1 MSIPAYRRPLLSLI
15 AVAAMTTTAAAC
27 SSASSSSSSSAAQA
41 APASS
46 SSAAVSSP
54 SGAATAS
61 GSSGIRLAEVLA
73 NTSDPFFMSIACASQ
88 QEASS
93 LGVSLQT
100 FNATNT
106 DTNAIAN
113 NFQSAALTK
122 PQGMFADPFDNN
134 QFIAQY
140 KTMMASGVPVVTGN
154 GTTPPAEYKYIYS
167 AADTA
172 RFAPEVLKAVPSGAG
187 SLVYLGGAPGI
198 PPLQSRTLPFVKAV
212 ESSRAD
218 LKALPT
224 EYSGFD
230 VNKATT
236 DLGSILLAN
245 PDLKLVIAADG
256 PDAQG
261 AVSAIKAAGKAGKVT
276 LVAFDAIPTEVAA
289 LKEGVVTDLIAQSPF
304 QIGRD
309 SVKAIVDYLK
319 AHPDGGAVTNAGTQ
333 TIPNQLLTKANVDSP
348 ANADYIYKASC

>member
-1 MSIPAYRRPLLSLI
+1 MYLPAFRRPVISLLAATALTA
-15 AVAAMTTTAAAC
+15 AVAAC
-27 SSASSSSSSSAAQA
+27 GSSSPSSSSSA
-41 APASS
+41 
-46 SSAAVSSP
+46 SSASATGAV
-54 SGAATAS
+54 ATGTA
-61 GSSGIRLAEVLA
+61 GSSGIHLAEVLA

-88 QEASS
+88 AEATK

-106 DTNAIAN
+106 DTNTIAN
-113 NFQSAALTK
+113 NFQSASLTN
-122 PQGMFADPFDNN
+122 PQGIFADPFDNN

-140 KTMMASGVPVVTGN
+140 KAMMAKGVPVVTGN
-154 GTTPPAEYKYIYS
+154 GTSPPAEYKNIYS
-167 AADTA
+167 ASDTA
-172 RFAPEVLKAVPSGAG
+172 RFAPAVLKSVPSGSG

-212 ESSRAD
+212 ETARPD

-230 VNKATT
+230 VNKTTT
-236 DLGSILLAN
+236 DLGSILLAH

-261 AVSAIKAAGKAGKVT
+261 AIAALRAAGKAGKVT

-289 LKEGVVTDLIAQSPF
+289 LQQGTITDLIAQSPF
-304 QIGRD
+304 AIGRD
-309 SVKAIVDYLK
+309 SIDALVSYLK
-319 AHPDGGAVTNAGTQ
+319 AHPNGGQVPNAGSA
-333 TIPNQLLTKANVDSP
+333 TIPNQLLTKATLGSP

>member
-1 MSIPAYRRPLLSLI
+1 MSVPAHRRPLISLV
-15 AVAAMTTTAAAC
+15 AVAAMATAAAAC
-27 SSASSSSSSSAAQA
+27 SSSGSSSASSSAA
-41 APASS
+41 APASAPAS
-46 SSAAVSSP
+46 
-54 SGAATAS
+54 ATAS
-61 GSSGIRLAEVLA
+61 AADGSSGIRLAEVLA

-88 QEASS
+88 QEASA
-93 LGVSLQT
+93 LGATLQT
-100 FNATNT
+100 FNATST
-106 DTNAIAN
+106 DTNTIAN

-122 PQGMFADPFDNN
+122 PQGMFTDPFDNN

-140 KTMMASGVPVVTGN
+140 KTMMAGGVPVVTGN

-172 RFAPEVLKAVPSGAG
+172 RFAPEVLKGVPSGAG
-187 SLVYLGGAPGI
+187 SMVYLGGAPGI

-212 ESSRAD
+212 EAGRPD
-218 LKALPT
+218 LKVLPT

-236 DLGSILLAN
+236 DLGSVLLAN

-289 LKEGVVTDLIAQSPF
+289 LKDGVITDLIAQSPF

-309 SVKAIVDYLK
+309 SIKALVDYLK
-319 AHPDGGAVTNAGTQ
+319 AHPGAGAVVNAGSETV
-333 TIPNQLLTKANVDSP
+333 PNQLLTKATVDSP

>member
-1 MSIPAYRRPLLSLI
+1 MSIPAHRRPLTSLV
-15 AVAAMTTTAAAC
+15 AVAAMATAAAAC
-27 SSASSSSSSSAAQA
+27 SSSGSSASSSSA

-46 SSAAVSSP
+46 SAAPASSAAAS
-54 SGAATAS
+54 AAG
-61 GSSGIRLAEVLA
+61 GSSGIHLAEVLA

-88 QEASS
+88 QEASA
-93 LGVSLQT
+93 LGATLQT
-100 FNATNT
+100 FNATST
-106 DTNAIAN
+106 DTNTIAN

-122 PQGMFADPFDNN
+122 PQGMFTDPFDNN

-140 KTMMASGVPVVTGN
+140 KTMMAAGVPVVTGN

-172 RFAPEVLKAVPSGAG
+172 RFAPEVLKGVPSGAG
-187 SLVYLGGAPGI
+187 SMVYLGGAPGI

-212 ESSRAD
+212 ETGRPD
-218 LKALPT
+218 LKVLPT

-236 DLGSILLAN
+236 DLGSVLLAN
-245 PDLKLVIAADG
+245 PDLKLVVAADG

-289 LKEGVVTDLIAQSPF
+289 LKDGVITDLIAQSPF

-309 SVKAIVDYLK
+309 SIKALVDYLK
-319 AHPDGGAVTNAGTQ
+319 AHAVAGAVANAGSETV
-333 TIPNQLLTKANVDSP
+333 PNQLLTKANVDSP

>member
-1 MSIPAYRRPLLSLI
+1 MSIPAHRRPLISLV
-15 AVAAMTTTAAAC
+15 AVAAMAAAAAAC
-27 SSASSSSSSSAAQA
+27 GSSGSSASSSSAAPATSSAA
-41 APASS
+41 P
-46 SSAAVSSP
+46 SSAASA
-54 SGAATAS
+54 GAAT
-61 GSSGIRLAEVLA
+61 GSSGVHLAEVLA
-73 NTSDPFFMSIACASQ
+73 NTSDPFFMSIACASR
-88 QEASS
+88 QEASA
-93 LGVSLQT
+93 LGATLQT
-100 FNATNT
+100 FNATST
-106 DTNAIAN
+106 VAIAIAN

-122 PQGMFADPFDNN
+122 PQGMFTDPFDNN

-140 KTMMASGVPVVTGN
+140 KTMMAGGVPVVTGN

-172 RFAPEVLKAVPSGAG
+172 RFAPEVLKGVPSGAG
-187 SLVYLGGAPGI
+187 SMVYLGGAPGI

-212 ESSRAD
+212 ETSRPD

-236 DLGSILLAN
+236 DLGSVLLAN

-261 AVSAIKAAGKAGKVT
+261 AVAAIKAAGKAGKVT

-289 LKEGVVTDLIAQSPF
+289 LKDGVITDLIAQSPF

-309 SVKAIVDYLK
+309 SIKALVDYLK
-319 AHPDGGAVTNAGTQ
+319 AHPDGGAVANAGSETV
-333 TIPNQLLTKANVDSP
+333 PNQLLTKATVDSP